1 MTDYSPEPKSIKEA
15 LLVLGVRASKAGLL
29 SIDQASLV
37 SMLAQKAI
45 LNATDATIGKPLDL
59 HDMQILTRIVAQA
72 AHNEEER
79 RIKSESTELSQAPST
94 QQEKEE

>member
-1 MTDYSPEPKSIKEA
+1 MTDYAPEPKSIKEA

-29 SIDQASLV
+29 SVDQASLI

-59 HDMQILTRIVAQA
+59 RDMEILTRIVAQA

-79 RIKSESTELSQAPST
+79 RIKDEAN
-94 QQEKEE
+94 K